1 MCSVNFQVCPLCAQ
15 GSFYTHFHWPKN
27 SPVTTAVFPSATFWA
42 HFGAVHEK
50 GWWKLHF
57 WHFSNK
63 FWSCENLTRRRRRRR
78 RRPRRPRLSAENY
91 FLVDTEKFQSIL
103 PNWTKIAKTSLH
115 FFLMAEATAL
125 RFIHWPFFPQFPT
138 FIQSPFTRTQ
148 LWQVTKLQTTDT
160 LEFVRVISTKC
171 VISRSH
177 YVFVTWAPHKEVE
190 ELQAGQW
197 PKLKTE
203 FQHLLWESGKPQK
216 VLRRPRGSF

>member
-1 MCSVNFQVCPLCAQ
+1 MLFDVFCKLSGVSSWRSGFILHTL
-15 GSFYTHFHWPKN
+15 SLTKN
-27 SPVTTAVFPSATFWA
+27 SSVTTAVFPSAHFWA

-63 FWSCENLTRRRRRRR
+63 FWSCENLTRRRRRR

-125 RFIHWPFFPQFPT
+125 ISSSFPSLGLFIDLFFPQFPT
-138 FIQSPFTRTQ
+138 FIQSPFTRTK

-160 LEFVRVISTKC
+160 LEFVCVISTKC

-203 FQHLLWESGKPQK
+203 FQH
-216 VLRRPRGSF
+216 V

>member
-1 MCSVNFQVCPLCAQ
+1 MFRSMCRVWVACYLMCSINFQVCPLGAQ

-27 SPVTTAVFPSATFWA
+27 SSVTTAVFPSATFWA

-63 FWSCENLTRRRRRRR
+63 FWSCENLTRRRRRGRR
-78 RRPRRPRLSAENY
+78 RRPRLSAENY

-125 RFIHWPFFPQFPT
+125 ISSSFPSLGLFIDLFSPSSLPLFKA
-138 FIQSPFTRTQ
+138 QSP
-148 LWQVTKLQTTDT
+148 
-160 LEFVRVISTKC
+160 
-171 VISRSH
+171 
-177 YVFVTWAPHKEVE
+177 
-190 ELQAGQW
+190 GQNC
-197 PKLKTE
+197 
-203 FQHLLWESGKPQK
+203 G
-216 VLRRPRGSF
+216 R

>member
-1 MCSVNFQVCPLCAQ
+1 MFRLMCRVWVACYLMYSVNFQVCPLGAQ
-15 GSFYTHFHWPKN
+15 GSFYTHFHWSK
-27 SPVTTAVFPSATFWA
+27 TALSRQRCFHQQHFWA

-103 PNWTKIAKTSLH
+103 TNWTKIAKTSLH

-125 RFIHWPFFPQFPT
+125 ISSSFPSLGLFIDLFFPSSLPLFT
-138 FIQSPFTRTQ
+138 AHSPGHNCGR
-148 LWQVTKLQTTDT
+148 
-160 LEFVRVISTKC
+160 
-171 VISRSH
+171 
-177 YVFVTWAPHKEVE
+177 
-190 ELQAGQW
+190 
-197 PKLKTE
+197 
-203 FQHLLWESGKPQK
+203 
-216 VLRRPRGSF
+216 